1 MTARGRKYSGPAGII
16 RGMKTS
22 RQRGFFTR
30 STMLVLIAAVA
41 AGFGLWAA
49 QRYFAPAPVAM
60 PKLQTVRLFPQARA
74 LPAFSLAS
82 GKGGH
87 VDTQSL
93 AGHWT
98 IVFLGFTHCAD
109 VCPTTLTE
117 MARAQKL
124 WRALPAATRPRLL
137 FVSVDPDRDAPERL
151 ADYARYFDPDTLTG
165 TAAEPALG
173 NFAKSL
179 NLVYV
184 KVPQANGDYDMDH
197 SSSMMLLDPQV
208 RQAGFLR
215 PPLEPEK
222 IAADLIQLSK
232 ARP

>member
-16 RGMKTS
+16 RGMKTH

-30 STMLVLIAAVA
+30 GTVLVLIAALA
-41 AGFGLWAA
+41 AGIGLWAA
-49 QRYFAPAPVAM
+49 QRYFAQPPAVEL
-60 PKLQTVRLFPQARA
+60 KLQTARLFPQPRE
-74 LPAFSLAS
+74 LPAFSLSS
-82 GKGGH
+82 GKDGH
-87 VDTQSL
+87 VDKSSL

-109 VCPTTLTE
+109 VCPTTLTD
-117 MARAQKL
+117 MAKAQKI
-124 WRALPAATRPRLL
+124 WRSLPTATRPRLL
-137 FVSVDPDRDAPERL
+137 FVSVDPDRDTPEQL
-151 ADYARYFDPDTLTG
+151 ANYARFFDADTLTA
-165 TAAEPALG
+165 TAPEPALG
-173 NFAKSL
+173 LFAKSL
-179 NLVYV
+179 NLVYM

-197 SSSMMLLDPQV
+197 SSSLMLLDPQV

-222 IAADLIQLSK
+222 IAADLIQLGK

>member
-1 MTARGRKYSGPAGII
+1 
-16 RGMKTS
+16 MKTH

-30 STMLVLIAAVA
+30 GTVLVLIAALA
-41 AGFGLWAA
+41 AGIGLWAA
-49 QRYFAPAPVAM
+49 QRFIAQPPVAEL
-60 PKLQTVRLFPQARA
+60 KLQTARLFPSPRE
-74 LPAFSLAS
+74 LPDFSLAS
-82 GKGGH
+82 GKDGH
-87 VDTQSL
+87 IDKRSL

-98 IVFLGFTHCAD
+98 IVFLGFTHCPD
-109 VCPTTLTE
+109 VCPTTLAD
-117 MARAQKL
+117 MAKAQKI
-124 WRALPAATRPRLL
+124 WRSLPATSRPRLL
-137 FVSVDPDRDAPERL
+137 FVSVDPDRDTPEQL
-151 ADYARYFDPDTLTG
+151 ANYARFFDADTLTA
-165 TAAEPALG
+165 TAPEPALG

-179 NLVYV
+179 NLVYM

-197 SSSMMLLDPQV
+197 SSSLMLLDPQV